1 MQLAKSQPKGKAG
14 KNCPEKSELF
24 IQKNHRF
31 TFKNGGFYGMPTAQG
46 YTAPCVEGWVHYFM
60 GSVLMRWDNEDE
72 KDKVSI
78 VLAIQNEPKARY
90 YYTSSGCF

>member
-1 MQLAKSQPKGKAG
+1 MSGGIVPRPRDFLVPK
-14 KNCPEKSELF
+14 
-24 IQKNHRF
+24 
-31 TFKNGGFYGMPTAQG
+31 TNGFRNFGGIPTVRG
-46 YTAPCVEGWVHYFM
+46 YNAPCFEGMVHYYI
-60 GSVLMRWDNEDE
+60 SSALMRLDNEDE